1 VLRLSKSYF
10 LDDVEVERAYRKIS
24 RQVHPD
30 RFVKSPAVIRR
41 MALQW
46 MAAINGARE
55 VVLSPTKRAR
65 WLATGVAEP
74 EEEKMSRD
82 TDFLEQVFEL
92 QSLRT
97 SSPEKAETI
106 IKNLIESLENQL
118 SECFQNHESGKNG
131 LELVVDILDKLQYLH
146 KTRS

>member
-1 VLRLSKSYF
+1 MLRLSKSYF
-10 LDDVEVERAYRKIS
+10 LEDDEIERAYRKIS
-24 RQVHPD
+24 RNVHPD
-30 RFVKSPAVIRR
+30 RFVKAPAVIRR

-46 MAAINGARE
+46 MAAINGSRE

-82 TDFLEQVFEL
+82 TEFLEQVFEL

-97 SSPEKAETI
+97 SSPEKAKTTI
-106 IKNLIESLENQL
+106 ENLIHILETQL
-118 SECFQNHESGKNG
+118 SECFQNHESGGNG